1 MARWEVSRC
10 INEFIFDFS
19 TLIVYGE
26 DKREALKN
34 YIEELKDYLDEVNID
49 DVLNDEDGE
58 IWEDNN
64 E

>member
-1 MARWEVSRC
+1 MTHWQVSSC

-19 TLIVYGE
+19 SLGVYGD

-49 DVLNDEDGE
+49 DVLNNEDGE
-58 IWEDNN
+58 IWEDKD

>member
-1 MARWEVSRC
+1 MRWEVSSC

-19 TLIVYGE
+19 SICVYGD

-49 DVLNDEDGE
+49 DVLSNEDGE
-58 IWEDNN
+58 IWE
-64 E
+64 EKR